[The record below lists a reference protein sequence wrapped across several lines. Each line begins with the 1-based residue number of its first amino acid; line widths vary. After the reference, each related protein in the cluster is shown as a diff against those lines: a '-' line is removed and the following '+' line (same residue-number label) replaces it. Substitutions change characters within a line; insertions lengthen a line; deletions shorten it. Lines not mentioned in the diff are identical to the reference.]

1 MNKRHQF
8 LESFS
13 GVKDEEMISY
23 ENMNICLLTVALCVC
38 VFSLLEVASYFLYLF
53 KFHPW
58 IKIIED
64 GMCAENESNREIT
77 GTKGQQRKGGSFVS
91 IKFTLHYINDDVFRL
106 IT

>member
-23 ENMNICLLTVALCVC
+23 ENMNTCLLIVTLWVC
-38 VFSLLEVASYFLYLF
+38 VFSLLEVASYFPYLF

-58 IKIIED
+58 IKIIIKD
-64 GMCAENESNREIT
+64 GMCSENECNREIA
-77 GTKGQQRKGGSFVS
+77 GTKEQQKKGGS
-91 IKFTLHYINDDVFRL
+91 
-106 IT
+106 

>member
-13 GVKDEEMISY
+13 GAKDEEMISY
-23 ENMNICLLTVALCVC
+23 ENMHTCLLTVTVWVC

-58 IKIIED
+58 INIIKD
-64 GMCAENESNREIT
+64 GKCDKKEVEREIT
-77 GTKGQQRKGGSFVS
+77 EIEKQDNKAGMPDE
-91 IKFTLHYINDDVFRL
+91 YIFS
-106 IT
+106 

>member
-23 ENMNICLLTVALCVC
+23 ENMNTCLITVTLCVC

-58 IKIIED
+58 IKIIKDGKSAED
-64 GMCAENESNREIT
+64 EVDEKITEIENQDKKAGNPEE
-77 GTKGQQRKGGSFVS
+77 
-91 IKFTLHYINDDVFRL
+91 
-106 IT
+106 

>member
-1 MNKRHQF
+1 MTKRHQF

-23 ENMNICLLTVALCVC
+23 ENIHTCLLIFTLCVC

-58 IKIIED
+58 IKIIKD
-64 GMCAENESNREIT
+64 GMCAENECNREI
-77 GTKGQQRKGGSFVS
+77 KSPGQRDSKRKEV
-91 IKFTLHYINDDVFRL
+91 L
-106 IT
+106 